1 MLYMVTTKRNIE
13 EVSAYINI
21 SWGQY
26 MQAPAEVIFRYT
38 TLKEEGII
46 NCCRK

>member
-1 MLYMVTTKRNIE
+1 MVTTKRNIE

-26 MQAPAEVIFRYT
+26 MQAPAEVIYNIERRRNHQ
-38 TLKEEGII
+38 LL
-46 NCCRK
+46 